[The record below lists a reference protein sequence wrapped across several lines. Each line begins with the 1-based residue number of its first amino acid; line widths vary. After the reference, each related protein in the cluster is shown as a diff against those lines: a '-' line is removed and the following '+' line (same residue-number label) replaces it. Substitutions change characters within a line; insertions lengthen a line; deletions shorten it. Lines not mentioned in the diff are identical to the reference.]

1 MAEEQYF
8 LKRRDAVK
16 GPFSLQKLQ
25 TLLAEKKLKAN
36 DLVGASNDGPWERM
50 TAVHKTIRAG
60 HPLELTGNT
69 IASTTI
75 EDEGTPRESRKRN
88 NRTFLYLCAQ
98 LVGKPGHPV
107 GCLLE
112 AMFLIWGNCF
122 FVFVIM
128 HKCGTSPLVW
138 FIGMGLGVVA
148 WYQKRL
154 KTGRAVHTVEDV
166 HESHSET
173 TVDKG
178 GNEDRSIIG
187 SILGFYFATLFTAAA
202 LWLPVSGIM
211 CSPLVSREV
220 TEDWVGFP
228 SDLGSSTGVYVF
240 FWVWA
245 GSCGLWLVGTIA
257 NALGLWNPPDR

>member
-25 TLLAEKKLKAN
+25 SLLAEEKLKAN

-60 HPLELTGNT
+60 QPLELTGNT
-69 IASTTI
+69 IASTTT

-98 LVGKPGHPV
+98 LYGKPLHPV
-107 GCLLE
+107 GCLLD
-112 AMFLIWGNCF
+112 AMGLIWVTCF
-122 FVFVIM
+122 VVFAIEFNY
-128 HKCGTSPLVW
+128 GTSPLVW
-138 FIGMGLGVVA
+138 FIGMGLGVVG
-148 WYQKRL
+148 WYQLWRKKIL
-154 KTGRAVHTVEDV
+154 YGV

-187 SILGFYFATLFTAAA
+187 SILGFFFATVFTAGA

-220 TEDWVGFP
+220 SEDWV
-228 SDLGSSTGVYVF
+228 SSTGWYVF
-240 FWVWA
+240 FWGWA
-245 GSCGLWLVGTIA
+245 GSCGLWLGVTIA